1 MCLPSPNEDR
11 DIADAL
17 AASIS
22 GGFFVRRSS
31 CVCTLVWYL
40 SDVPFCQED
49 HDLAVALS
57 ESAEGSVL
65 AFIRNQPSFCF
76 TWALCLVVSCDAH
89 ADVTSAHESSE
100 VDVELEA
107 ALSAS
112 MVGNQSSSVEVSGA
126 FVVQCN

>member
-40 SDVPFCQED
+40 SDVPFCVVANSSVSQEE

-57 ESAEGSVL
+57 ESAEGSV
-65 AFIRNQPSFCF
+65 F
-76 TWALCLVVSCDAH
+76 
-89 ADVTSAHESSE
+89 
-100 VDVELEA
+100 
-107 ALSAS
+107 
-112 MVGNQSSSVEVSGA
+112 
-126 FVVQCN
+126 